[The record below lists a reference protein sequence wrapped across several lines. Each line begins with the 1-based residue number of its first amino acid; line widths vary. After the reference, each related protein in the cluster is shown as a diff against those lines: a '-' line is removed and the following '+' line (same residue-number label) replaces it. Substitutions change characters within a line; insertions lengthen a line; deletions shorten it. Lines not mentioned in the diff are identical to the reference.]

1 MLRPTGHAAT
11 LLWLAS
17 TILLHPRATSA
28 APTWPQP
35 SDELEDIMFLQTGF
49 RSRGFAAPIT
59 PCGFSAQGPGRNSAA
74 EFIRTAFH
82 DTATA
87 NVFTGAGGLDAS
99 IMFELTSSDNAG
111 IGFTDTLTS
120 QAPFL
125 SARSSA
131 ADLIALGMYA
141 GTRVCGG
148 PVVAVRTG
156 RVDASVANNPGVP
169 QPQNSQLTFVNQ
181 FQRFGFDQTQMVQ
194 LVACGHTVGGVHAA
208 AFPQI
213 VPPGSAP
220 NGVRTFDATSNY
232 FDARVAIDYVA
243 GNTTDPLVVGPSIA
257 AGRNSDT
264 KVFTVDQNATIRG
277 MTDPTF
283 FRTTCQTLLQRMIET
298 VPGGVALT
306 DVIQVYDVKPA
317 AVQLTLVDANTI
329 NFAGYIRVRT
339 TALAV
344 SSVQVVYKDRTGG
357 SNCGGSCTVATTA
370 AGTAAGLDDT
380 FAVSIPPP
388 SGPPRPFLP
397 SP

>member
-1 MLRPTGHAAT
+1 MLRSRRAT
-11 LLWLAS
+11 LLWLAAA
-17 TILLHPRATSA
+17 LLAPLATA
-28 APTWPQP
+28 APTWPQS

-49 RSRGFAAPIT
+49 RSRGFTAPIT
-59 PCGFSAQGPGRNSAA
+59 PCGFSAAGPGRNSAA

-87 NVFTGAGGLDAS
+87 NVYTGAGGLDAS
-99 IMFELTSSDNAG
+99 IMFELGSSDNAG

-120 QAPFL
+120 QAPYV
-125 SARSSA
+125 SVRSSA

-141 GTRVCGG
+141 GTRVCSG
-148 PVVAVRTG
+148 PVIPVRTG

-169 QPQNSQLTFVNQ
+169 QPQNSQFTFVNQ

-194 LVACGHTVGGVHAA
+194 LVACGHTVGGVHSS

-213 VPPGSAP
+213 APPASSP
-220 NGVRTFDATSNY
+220 NGVRNMDPTSANFDTRIA
-232 FDARVAIDYVA
+232 VDYVA

-257 AGRNSDT
+257 AGRNSDY
-264 KVFTVDQNATIRG
+264 KVFTVDKNATIAT

-283 FRTTCQTLLQRMIET
+283 FQNTCRTLFQQMIET
-298 VPGGVALT
+298 VPGGVKLG

-317 AVQLTLVDANTI
+317 SVQLTLTDADTI

-339 TALAV
+339 TAVAA

-357 SNCGGSCTVATTA
+357 SDCGGSCTVSTTA
-370 AGTAAGLDDT
+370 AGTATGLDDT
-380 FAVSIPPP
+380 FAV
-388 SGPPRPFLP
+388 RDPF
-397 SP
+397 